1 MRKPLF
7 SHYSLILNYLPLEQ
21 GMPVLMSKLEF
32 PFLTGAACQFWLKV
46 PHALVL
52 KSRKCVKFTIATT
65 TLTATT
71 DKFRSERLVYIYIY
85 KKHGNSNEH

>member
-1 MRKPLF
+1 
-7 SHYSLILNYLPLEQ
+7 
-21 GMPVLMSKLEF
+21 MPVLMSKLEF